1 MKHAGIV
8 LAAAAAGLAWL
19 GCDAGGEEE
28 AAEGISAPDGIDAA
42 AAPRTFDNGH
52 PLSLPA
58 EDRAILQVESEVIR
72 LVNAHRVSLGL
83 HALVDSPELRDA
95 ARAHS
100 QHMIDHRFVGHVN
113 PEGLGAGDRL
123 TECGIAWTDAGENV
137 AAGYAAPQEV
147 FEAWMASPGHKEILE
162 SPAWTHTGAGYAVD
176 LEPTETFPYVH
187 YWTQKFLKP

>member
-1 MKHAGIV
+1 MIRAGIL
-8 LAAAAAGLAWL
+8 LASAAAGVLLL
-19 GCDAGGEEE
+19 GCDPLEEE
-28 AAEGISAPDGIDAA
+28 TATDVILPAEIEAP
-42 AAPRTFDNGH
+42 AAPRSLDNGH
-52 PLSLPA
+52 PLSAPA
-58 EDRAILQVESEVIR
+58 EDRAILQLESEVVR
-72 LVNAHRVSLGL
+72 LVNAHRVSQGL
-83 HALVDSPELRDA
+83 NALVDTAELRDA

-147 FEAWMASPGHKEILE
+147 FDAWMASPGHKEILE
-162 SPAWTHTGAGYAVD
+162 SPAWTHTGAGYAID
-176 LEPTETFPYVH
+176 FQPTVTFPYVH

>member
-1 MKHAGIV
+1 MKRMV
-8 LAAAAAGLAWL
+8 LVVAAVGAALAL
-19 GCDAGGEEE
+19 PGCDAGGEES
-28 AAEGISAPDGIDAA
+28 ANLPLPEGFDAA
-42 AAPRTFDNGH
+42 PAPRTLDNGH

-58 EDRAILQVESEVIR
+58 EDRAILQIESEVIR

-83 HALVDSPELRDA
+83 NALVDSPSLRDA

-100 QHMIDHRFVGHVN
+100 RHMIDHRFVGHVN

-137 AAGYAAPQEV
+137 AAGYAAPLDV
-147 FEAWMASPGHKEILE
+147 FEAWMASPGHKEIIE
-162 SPAWTHTGAGYAVD
+162 SPAWTHTGAGYAID
-176 LEPTETFPYVH
+176 PEPTETFPYVH